1 MNESIIRIFV
11 SQGLLALMLILEF
24 LIPLRDTS
32 NGRIQRWI
40 QNFGLGILNTI
51 LIRLSVKAIAY
62 TSAIYFQSRGI
73 GLLNLEFINSSNFQ
87 LGSIILTILILDL
100 AIYFQHR
107 VSHSLPFLWKFH
119 KVHHTDIEFDAST
132 SVRFHPIEI
141 IFSMIY
147 KLFIIMLLGANPFG
161 VVLFEIILNAGSTF
175 NHSNIKIPKFFE
187 NVLRY
192 FIVTPDMHRIHHS
205 VLPMETNSNYSF
217 SVSIWDR
224 IFKTYRE
231 DSSGEQEN
239 MPIGLE
245 KFRSQLSWKEILAL
259 PFFRESNNS

>member
-1 MNESIIRIFV
+1 MNESMIRLFV
-11 SQGLLALMLILEF
+11 SQGLLALMLILEL

-40 QNFGLGILNTI
+40 QNFGLGILNTL

-62 TSAIYFQSRGI
+62 TSSIYFQSRGI

-87 LGSIILTILILDL
+87 LASIILTILILDL

-107 VSHSLPFLWKFH
+107 VSHSLPFLWRFH

-147 KLFIIMLLGANPFG
+147 KLFIIMLLGANPIG

-175 NHSNIKIPKFFE
+175 NHSNIKLPKFFE

-231 DSSGEQEN
+231 DSSSEQEN

-245 KFRSQLSWKEILAL
+245 KFRSQLSWKEIVTL
-259 PFFRESNNS
+259 PFYRESNNS